1 MIYQNVLYSY
11 SFYIYQKVLL
21 IIVKDGF
28 YEVYIYLLY
37 LFDNLFMIFIYQVYL
52 FVCLFIYLF
61 NLFIYQKVIL
71 IRSYVIRLIVS
82 YIYHIDQFN

>member
-21 IIVKDGF
+21 IIVKDSF
-28 YEVYIYLLY
+28 YQVYIYLLY
-37 LFDNLFMIFIYQVYL
+37 LFNNLFMIFVYL
-52 FVCLFIYLF
+52 LGLFICF
-61 NLFIYQKVIL
+61 FIYQKVIL
-71 IRSYVIRLIVS
+71 IRNYVIRLIVS